1 MERPIKD
8 FDGYTIDEY
17 GNVYSYKSGSRKQ
30 LATWPCTNG
39 YMEIHFW
46 DKSQGKKVHRL
57 IHRLVAEAFC
67 ENPHEYEYVNHKDR
81 NIKNNHYSNL
91 EWCSVQY
98 NINYSYLSGV
108 KAARNFKECILI
120 DGKTQEL
127 LGEFKSIKAACRYA
141 NKFLGC
147 SFTGMQKYLEGNG
160 ADGHYYYIKKLDE
173 DVTTK
178 CSNGVGATG

>member
-8 FDGYTIDEY
+8 FDGYTVDEF
-17 GNVYSYKSGSRKQ
+17 GNVYSYKTGKRITMKSWYH
-30 LATWPCTNG
+30 LNG
-39 YMEIHFW
+39 YEEVKLRRDGRSWH
-46 DKSQGKKVHRL
+46 KLV
-57 IHRLVAEAFC
+57 HRLVAEAFC

-98 NINYSYLSGV
+98 NVNYSYLSGV
-108 KAARNFKECILI
+108 KAVRNFKECLLI

-127 LGEFKSIKAACRYA
+127 LGEFKSITAACRYA